1 MSAVERRA
9 HCRLVRAWCRQA
21 FRLRKRDPLRYL
33 ERGMVI
39 AWLDVHDEVAI
50 SHFANRL
57 RLLDDYVFMCGPRR
71 EYFVNVAIS

>member
-1 MSAVERRA
+1 
-9 HCRLVRAWCRQA
+9 
-21 FRLRKRDPLRYL
+21 
-33 ERGMVI
+33 MVI